1 MSEAV
6 SGDTL
11 IRAMTDDGAFR
22 VIVVDAT
29 TAARSAVRAQSVTGA
44 TAQRFAEL
52 LAGAVLVRETM
63 APGLRVQLLLK
74 GGRGSGSLV
83 ADSFPDGAVRGLARV
98 SAGHAALDLGD
109 GALLQAMRT
118 LPNGTL
124 HSGIVD
130 VPRAGGISAALMQ
143 YMQDSEQVVS
153 MVAVGA
159 ITDGVHVRAA
169 AGYLVQ
175 LLPEVTEPPLA
186 IMTERLRDFEDLAP
200 LLEGGAVAADTLL
213 RELLYG
219 MPFTRLEERALRFRC
234 HCSELRVVASLA
246 TLSKAEIQSLVD
258 EGGVLEIGCDYC
270 GKQYRVSPE
279 ALRGLLARS

>member
-1 MSEAV
+1 MPDAV
-6 SGDTL
+6 VTDTL

-29 TAARSAVRAQSVTGA
+29 ESTRAAVGAQGATGA

-52 LAGAVLVRETM
+52 VTAAVLVRETM

-83 ADSFPDGAVRGLARV
+83 ADSFPDGAVRGIARL
-98 SAGHAALDLGD
+98 SAGHGALDLGE

-130 VPRAGGISAALMQ
+130 VPSAGGISAALMQ

-159 ITDGVHVRAA
+159 SVDGAHVRGA
-169 AGYLVQ
+169 AGYIVQ
-175 LLPEVTEPPLA
+175 LLPEVTDPPLA
-186 IMTERLRDFEDLAP
+186 VMTERLRDFEDLVP
-200 LLEGGAVAADTLL
+200 LMAERALSPSWLL
-213 RELLYG
+213 DELLYG
-219 MPFTRLEERALRFRC
+219 MPFTLLEQRALRFHC

-246 TLSKAEIQSLVD
+246 TLSKADIQSLVD

-270 GKQYRVSPE
+270 GKQYRIAPE
-279 ALRGLLARS
+279 TLRGLLARS